1 MTIRTSPASLPAS
14 CTREGK
20 RQEARRAAAADLG
33 LHTVAI
39 RIVAIQAVLAVMTVV
54 LCRSVGIGVGGDPAG
69 WFIQLGP
76 PVMLLVLWCAHYV
89 QPGLKSSDW
98 WIAEAALGLALVGVG
113 TIILA
118 SAQYAAAALNRPLV
132 DPWLAAADARLG
144 IHVPSLVAWTQARP
158 WAAGILQFA
167 YVTLV
172 PQMILLIAAIW
183 WRRDRQALWQYV
195 VTYHICA
202 FVTVLSS
209 AFWPSEAPFTYYG
222 FTVLLDFTRFMDH
235 FHGLRE
241 GTMTVVPFGNI
252 EGLISIPSFHV
263 IGGLLLTSAAQ
274 KTRLFVPIAILNTLL
289 IISTVMIGVHYAV
302 DVLAGITLWAASVL
316 IYRRLVVHLVPAF
329 GSSKGIAPETRP
341 EPHMADQ
348 PYQGAAAAH
357 YAAMTDISTA
367 ENSVGVR

>member
-1 MTIRTSPASLPAS
+1 MTIRTLDRAHFPASRI
-14 CTREGK
+14 TDRK
-20 RQEARRAAAADLG
+20 ARRPRRVTAAQLG

-39 RIVAIQAVLAVMTVV
+39 RIVAIQAILAVMTVV
-54 LCRSVGIGVGGDPAG
+54 LCRSVGVGIGGDAAG

-89 QPGLKSSDW
+89 QPGRKSSDW

-118 SAQYAAAALNRPLV
+118 SAQYAAVALNRPLV

-158 WAAGILQFA
+158 WAAGILRFA
-167 YVTLV
+167 YLTLV

-209 AFWPSEAPFTYYG
+209 AFWPSASPFTHYG
-222 FTVLLDFTRFMDH
+222 FTVLLDFTRFIDH

-252 EGLISIPSFHV
+252 EGLISMPSFHV
-263 IGGLLLTSAAQ
+263 IGGLLLTSAAR

-289 IISTVMIGVHYAV
+289 IIATVMIGVHYAV
-302 DVLAGITLWAASVL
+302 DALAGIILWAASVL
-316 IYRRLVVHLVPAF
+316 IYRRSVAHLVPAF
-329 GSSKGIAPETRP
+329 SSEDVTSVTRP
-341 EPHMADQ
+341 Q
-348 PYQGAAAAH
+348 PRDVGAAISEAA
-357 YAAMTDISTA
+357 A
-367 ENSVGVR
+367 VP